1 MTSDHSA
8 LVQRLQRLNCGVVSD
23 VLDECGYPHQALAS
37 GIRPLDPRMRLAGRA
52 VCFSGESIARG
63 AGESGKSLSTYDM
76 DKGIS
81 LGSVAVIATN
91 GHSVSAVVGGLM
103 SLAFSKLGCAGI
115 VCDGGV
121 RDASEIVELGLPA
134 FAQFVT
140 PMRSNRRWQLTA
152 TDRSVTLPGQEVE
165 RVAVDPGDYLIGD
178 ADGVMVIPGAIASD
192 VIGWA
197 EHLAAIEERI
207 VKGLNAGEAR
217 EKVFTANPRF
227 AHIRRLRE

>member
-1 MTSDHSA
+1 MTGDGSE
-8 LVQRLQRLNCGVVSD
+8 LIQRLQRLNCGVVSD
-23 VLDECGYPHQALAS
+23 VLDECGYPHQALGS
-37 GIRPLDPRMRLAGRA
+37 GIRALDPRMRLAGRA
-52 VCFSGESIARG
+52 VCFSGETIERG
-63 AGESGKSLSTYDM
+63 AAEVRKPLSTYDM
-76 DKGIS
+76 DKRIS

-91 GHSVSAVVGGLM
+91 GHAVSAVVGGLM

-121 RDASEIVELGLPA
+121 RDAGEIVELRLPT
-134 FAQFVT
+134 FSKFVT

-152 TDRSVTLPGQEVE
+152 ADGAVTLPGQAVE
-165 RVAVDPGDYLIGD
+165 RVSIDLGDYLIGD

-197 EHLAAIEERI
+197 NQLAAIEERI
-207 VKGLNAGEAR
+207 VQGLNAGEPR

-227 AHIRRLRE
+227 AHIRHLRA